1 MEVDVHTAEPNEFK
15 SNVKSHEQECYFY
28 KEANIGYDYSNIN
41 PEYLCWSCKKIMNN
55 PYQSAD
61 CGCRSCHDC
70 LEQK

>member
-1 MEVDVHTAEPNEFK
+1 MEVDVINIAEPK
-15 SNVKSHEQECYFY
+15 SDLKSHEQECYFY